1 MPRKTAKTITEP
13 VALWTEL
20 KRVRE
25 AGVAYDR
32 GEAYEE
38 LVCVAAPIR
47 SSGQAIAAVSVTGPA
62 GRMRWS
68 VVTEAVRGTAA
79 AIWNANLSVRGTVP
93 SRRLPSARYRAQ
105 RSGTE
110 SGPELRP
117 TSKMAASSAS
127 R

>member
-1 MPRKTAKTITEP
+1 M
-13 VALWTEL
+13 
-20 KRVRE
+20 
-25 AGVAYDR
+25 AYDR

-62 GRMRWS
+62 CRMRWS

-93 SRRLPSARYRAQ
+93 SRRLPSARYRSQ
-105 RSGTE
+105 RSGTLIGSCTIE
-110 SGPELRP
+110 PVTIATLSARLASFRRSMGPPRGW
-117 TSKMAASSAS
+117 SAA
-127 R
+127 RL